1 MVCNEE
7 QYCSLTVG
15 ILNLRNAKA
24 DTIQSILALP
34 IAFSRCQ
41 CQLDASSSAIYLQLH
56 ARQIELD
63 ANSAYIQLYMLAC
76 QCFIWHLLQILR
88 RSLPHLPTKCGQL
101 PHGVHCLGQETIG
114 SVIFGVD
121 TS

>member
-1 MVCNEE
+1 M
-7 QYCSLTVG
+7 TVG
-15 ILNLRNAKA
+15 ILNLPNAKA

-41 CQLDASSSAIYLQLH
+41 CQLYASANAIDLQWH
-56 ARQIELD
+56 ARQIELV
-63 ANSAYIQLYMLAC
+63 ANSAYNQLYMLAC

-88 RSLPHLPTKCGQL
+88 QSLPHLPTKCEQL
-101 PHGVHCLGQETIG
+101 PHGVLGVETIGPACLVVETIG